1 MMLVSE
7 VLGKKVL
14 DKNALEVGKVS
25 DMDIDLEK
33 GMINS
38 VIISKGELS
47 LKPQTFIVNINEIQ
61 KVGDYILISIAAEEV
76 EETSKTPKEEPTKLS
91 LGKEE

>member
-1 MMLVSE
+1 MLVSE

-14 DKNALEVGKVS
+14 DKNAFEVGKVS
-25 DMDIDLEK
+25 DMDIDPENAT
-33 GMINS
+33 INS

-47 LKPQTFIVNINEIQ
+47 LKPQTFMVSIDKIQ
-61 KVGDYILISIAAEEV
+61 KVGDYVLINIVSEEAEEV
-76 EETSKTPKEEPTKLS
+76 SQTPKEKPTKLS